1 MLYPTTLFE
10 IENNINTGV
19 EYEIA
24 LFYQL
29 VPSNEKPLIM
39 DAVKKTYR

>member
-19 EYEIA
+19 ELKAEIVDWIEA
-24 LFYQL
+24 GYIEGVILPPKQ
-29 VPSNEKPLIM
+29 
-39 DAVKKTYR
+39 